1 MGNDRP
7 VRTGM
12 LVGSHQPKTATSSP
26 RLVDNAGDDYD
37 GRSIGEIPRMVAMQ
51 QKQNDELLDAI
62 CRLEDALASVVFS
75 GVSGGVAGDVAEDP
89 NARSNGANS
98 SLGAYMLDNI
108 KKTERHTDMV
118 NSLVSRL
125 AL

>member
-7 VRTGM
+7 VRVGM
-12 LVGSHQPKTATSSP
+12 LIGSHQPKTATSSP
-26 RLVDNAGDDYD
+26 RLVGNAGDDYD
-37 GRSIGEIPRMVAMQ
+37 GRSVGEIPRMVAMQ

-75 GVSGGVAGDVAEDP
+75 GVSGGVEGDVAEDT

-108 KKTERHTDMV
+108 KKTERHTGMV
-118 NSLVSRL
+118 NSLINRL

>member
-1 MGNDRP
+1 
-7 VRTGM
+7 M

-37 GRSIGEIPRMVAMQ
+37 GRSVGEIPRMVAMQ

-62 CRLEDALASVVFS
+62 CRLECALASVVFS
-75 GVSGGVAGDVAEDP
+75 GVAGDVAEDP

-118 NSLVSRL
+118 NSLINRL

>member
-7 VRTGM
+7 VRVGM
-12 LVGSHQPKTATSSP
+12 LIGSHQPKTATSH
-26 RLVDNAGDDYD
+26 RLADNAGEDYD
-37 GRSIGEIPRMVAMQ
+37 GRSVGEIPRMVAMQ

-62 CRLEDALASVVFS
+62 CRLEDALASVMFS

-108 KKTERHTDMV
+108 KKTERHTGMV
-118 NSLVSRL
+118 NSLINRL

>member
-7 VRTGM
+7 IRTGM
-12 LVGSHQPKTATSSP
+12 LIGSHQPKTATSH
-26 RLVDNAGDDYD
+26 RLADNAGEDYD
-37 GRSIGEIPRMVAMQ
+37 GRSVGEIPRMVAMQ

-62 CRLEDALASVVFS
+62 CRLEDALASVMFS
-75 GVSGGVAGDVAEDP
+75 GASGGVAGDVTEDP

-108 KKTERHTDMV
+108 KKTERHTGMV
-118 NSLVSRL
+118 NSLINRL